1 MSNQSV
7 LSLPSEWDHDH
18 FSMDEESSAASS
30 AEASKVF
37 EQWQTEGDDADMMDV
52 DIDVGTKL
60 PNEEI
65 AFVDFCPSP
74 TSPMDEL
81 NYMNGEDMDKFSLDF
96 LDTVETPTLVVTEE
110 EVSKGSFEDR
120 YNATLQKL
128 AESMKRSQETR
139 KSLVMKTTQTEHYSR
154 STFVSGVVESIET
167 SSRQLQSYIQVAR
180 AG

>member
-1 MSNQSV
+1 
-7 LSLPSEWDHDH
+7 
-18 FSMDEESSAASS
+18 MDEESSAASS

-180 AG
+180 AGESAQNQSCGQFFLLS